1 MSKKPFELQ
10 IETLYQR
17 LNGLRQKAAILDDS
31 AELPLSESIESLALV
46 LEELEVTGEELRQQN
61 EELITS
67 YSALEAERQR
77 YHDLFE
83 FAPDGYLVT
92 DGQGIV
98 LEANRSAVRLLRVD
112 WKYLIGKP
120 LTAYI
125 AENDRRAF
133 RTKLNQL
140 NSTEIGQVDD
150 WEIWLRPRAGPPF
163 PASITVSHMPDPYA
177 KLPGLR
183 WLFRDISKRV
193 QAEVAEHEQRLY
205 AEALRQATST
215 LNSSLN
221 LETVL
226 NGLLENIKLVIPY
239 HIASIMIIEGDVLRL
254 IHWRDLDEQPR
265 IDLDAFRLP
274 LSQNPTLQSI
284 LATGQS
290 CLVEAVTG
298 LPDLNT
304 TEVYT
309 WMATPI
315 RIRGA
320 VVGFL
325 NLYGKAPTRYTPRQ
339 VQQVQAFADDAGIAL
354 TNAQLYTELQQHS
367 DDLAQR
373 VDERTRELLHSKE
386 RIEAILHH
394 SSDAIAL
401 VDRDGVVQQVNPA
414 FGLLFQSLPG
424 HPLAQIARSEDA
436 TQITQTIRVA
446 LSTGRSCRLELEL
459 IDKQAQMFFADI
471 AFSPIDSKDG
481 KPIEIICS
489 IRDMTQR
496 KLLERSLRQMLDK
509 EVELNRLKSLFIQ
522 TVSHE
527 FRTPLALILLS
538 SESLAVY
545 HDKLSPEQQARKFA
559 IIAKGVRRLT
569 EMMEEIVTMSEAG
582 SIKHMFQPI
591 RVDLEA
597 FCQELLADIS
607 TGIGHDH
614 RLVFERIGGEIYG
627 HTDKNLL
634 YRVLA
639 NLLMNAVKYSP
650 KDSRV
655 WLTMNISA
663 SVMQF
668 QVRDEGI
675 GISPADIRHVFE
687 AFYRGQNTGQ
697 TSGAGLGLSIVQQA
711 LDLQGGA
718 ISVDSEL
725 GRGSTFT
732 VIIPQSSDYHPT

>member
-17 LNGLRQKAAILDDS
+17 LNGLRQKAAVLDDS

-61 EELITS
+61 EELIAA

-77 YHDLFE
+77 YRGLFE

-92 DGQGIV
+92 DGQGII
-98 LEANRSAVRLLRVD
+98 LEANRSAVRLLHVD

-140 NSTEIGQVDD
+140 SSTNIGQVDD
-150 WEIWLRPRAGPPF
+150 WEIWLRPRAGPIF
-163 PASITVSHMPDPYA
+163 PASITVSQVPDPDA
-177 KLPGLR
+177 KTPGLR

-193 QAEVAEHEQRLY
+193 QVEAAEHDQRLY

-239 HIASIMIIEGDVLRL
+239 HVANIMTIEGDTLRL
-254 IHWRDLDEQPR
+254 IYWQGLPNRAK
-265 IDLDAFRLP
+265 IDLDAFQLP
-274 LSQNPTLQSI
+274 LSQNPTFQSI
-284 LATGQS
+284 LAMGES
-290 CLVEAVTG
+290 RLIEAVTG
-298 LPDLNT
+298 LPDLDT
-304 TEVYT
+304 TEVYA
-309 WMATPI
+309 WIATPI
-315 RIRGA
+315 RIRGT
-320 VVGFL
+320 VIGFL
-325 NLYGKAPTRYTPRQ
+325 NLYGKAPTHYTPRQ

-386 RIEAILHH
+386 QLEAILNH

-414 FGLLFQSLPG
+414 YSLLFQSLPG
-424 HPLAQIARSEDA
+424 HALAQIARSEEA
-436 TQITQTIRVA
+436 AQINQTFQVA

-459 IDKQAQMFFADI
+459 IDKHAQAFFADI
-471 AFSPIDSKDG
+471 AFSPIDAKG
-481 KPIEIICS
+481 GGQGEIICS

-496 KLLERSLRQMLDK
+496 KLLEHSLRQMLDK

-538 SESLAVY
+538 SESLALY
-545 HDKLSPEQQARKFA
+545 RDKLSPEQQTRKFA

-569 EMMEEIVTMSEAG
+569 EMMEEIVTMSEAE
-582 SIKHMFQPI
+582 SIKHMFHPV
-591 RVDLEA
+591 RVDLDA
-597 FCQELLADIS
+597 FCRELLADTS

-627 HTDKNLL
+627 NADRNLL

-639 NLLMNAVKYSP
+639 NLLTNAVKYSP

-655 WLTMNISA
+655 LLSMSISPV
-663 SVMQF
+663 VMQF

-675 GISPADIRHVFE
+675 GISSADLRHVFE
-687 AFYRGQNTGQ
+687 AFYRGENTNQ
-697 TSGAGLGLSIVQQA
+697 ISGTGLGLSIVQQS
-711 LDLQGGA
+711 LDLQGGT
-718 ISVDSEL
+718 ILVDSEV

-732 VIIPQSSDYHPT
+732 VIIPQASVRV